1 MSIRSHF
8 DKNLAQLKQMLV
20 DMASQSENAIKE
32 AMFSFFNQD
41 MKKAKQVIARDY
53 EIDEMEQEIHNK
65 ALQLITR
72 ESPVAKDLRKINV
85 AIKVSSEIE
94 RIGDMAV
101 NIAKSVIQIGKE
113 KPVKEFGDILK
124 MMELSLD
131 MVRDALTAYYT
142 EDISIAYQCAE
153 KDDEVDQTFG
163 KLVQK
168 FLSYTPQDPN
178 GMNQIIQLAFVCRFI
193 ERIADHSTN
202 IAENVIFLETGERKN
217 LNA

>member
-142 EDISIAYQCAE
+142 EVLKRMMRLI
-153 KDDEVDQTFG
+153 KHLG
-163 KLVQK
+163 
-168 FLSYTPQDPN
+168 N
-178 GMNQIIQLAFVCRFI
+178 
-193 ERIADHSTN
+193 
-202 IAENVIFLETGERKN
+202 
-217 LNA
+217 